1 MRAGAN
7 RLVLALAAGLF
18 FTPAL
23 VSAAPEV
30 STSAKASRETDKK
43 VKPQKR
49 KKVRK
54 RQEPA
59 ADKPAAEKPATEAK
73 APGKRRIKRYHMS
86 LFNVNTK
93 ERLDNLWVIRVDEKN
108 KDKQWVGDK
117 ALRTLTRFMRDWRT
131 EKTKAIP
138 KRLLWHLY
146 IVGYHFDAPLE
157 IVSAYRHNERKSS
170 RHKKGE
176 AIDFRIEGVDP
187 KVLWEFCKRFDNV
200 GVGYYPKAGF
210 VHLDV
215 RDKSYY
221 WIDDSG
227 PGQKSRYRSTV
238 AQRGKKKARPKAG
251 KKKK

>member
-1 MRAGAN
+1 MMAGAR
-7 RLVLALAAGLF
+7 RLVLALAAGLLLA
-18 FTPAL
+18 PAA

-30 STSAKASRETDKK
+30 STSAKADRETDKK

-54 RQEPA
+54 RQEAPA
-59 ADKPAAEKPATEAK
+59 ATEDAAQKT
-73 APGKRRIKRYHMS
+73 PGKRRVKRYHMS

-93 ERLDNLWVIRVDEKN
+93 ERLDNLWVIRVDDKDKN
-108 KDKQWVGDK
+108 KQWVGDK

-187 KVLWEFCKRFDNV
+187 KVIWEFCKRFDNV
-200 GVGYYPKAGF
+200 GLGYYPKSGF
-210 VHLDV
+210 VHIDV

>member
-1 MRAGAN
+1 MMAGAR
-7 RLVLALAAGLF
+7 RLVLALAAGLLLA
-18 FTPAL
+18 PAA

-30 STSAKASRETDKK
+30 STSSKAGRETDKK

-54 RQEPA
+54 RDEAPA
-59 ADKPAAEKPATEAK
+59 KTEEAAQKK
-73 APGKRRIKRYHMS
+73 PGKRRVKRYHMS

-93 ERLDNLWVIRVDEKN
+93 ERLDNLWVIRVDETDKN
-108 KDKQWVGDK
+108 KQWVGDK

-176 AIDFRIEGVDP
+176 AIDFRIEGVDS
-187 KVLWEFCKRFDNV
+187 KVIWEFCKRFDNV
-200 GVGYYPKAGF
+200 GLGYYPKSDF
-210 VHLDV
+210 VHIDV

-227 PGQKSRYRSTV
+227 PGQRSRYRSTV